1 MDNVEYCSGKD
12 YFDKFDPD
20 IYLRRHAHMENS
32 CHMLRCYH
40 DAFQSLPGGLSLLD
54 YGSGPSVRGTISAA
68 TKASEIVLS
77 YYSATNFRL
86 AKDWVEQKPIS
97 FNWDPHFN
105 FVVKDLEGRDEEEVL
120 QRKQSVRS
128 LIKGFAECDITQNP
142 PIEDNYNKHYDVVIA
157 SYVLESVA
165 TTNDEYVTLMSRV
178 SSLVKP
184 GGYFLIYGVEHHKRY
199 IIGDHTFYTF
209 PVSSSV
215 SKDALEK
222 CDFSIITTDKNT
234 KKTAHYVLFLA
245 KFMYT

>member
-1 MDNVEYCSGKD
+1 MDNVSGKD

-32 CHMLRCYH
+32 RHMKAPSTHFQYH
-40 DAFQSLPGGLSLLD
+40 
-54 YGSGPSVRGTISAA
+54 
-68 TKASEIVLS
+68 
-77 YYSATNFRL
+77 
-86 AKDWVEQKPIS
+86 
-97 FNWDPHFN
+97 HFN
-105 FVVKDLEGRDEEEVL
+105 FVVKDLEGRDEEELL
-120 QRKQSVRS
+120 QRKQSVRN
-128 LIKGFAECDITQNP
+128 LIKGFAECDITQYP

-184 GGYFLIYGVEHHKRY
+184 GGYFLLYGVEHHKRY

-222 CDFSIITTDKNT
+222 CGFSIITTDKKT
-234 KKTAHYVLFLA
+234 QKTAHYMFFLYS
-245 KFMYT
+245 KIHVYLGK